1 MAGMDGLCRALPQM
15 DYFQIL
21 RLGAAASPEEIKNAF
36 YKQSR
41 TFHPDRF
48 FHITDAVLR
57 TRVNEIYKRI
67 TEAYYVLRDDLKRRK
82 YVADIS
88 GPDRAQKLRFTEADE
103 VQSRQA
109 AKKEREEEV
118 GLHPKGRQFFQTAL
132 RDVAAERWAVAE
144 RNLKTALTYE
154 PSNTRYREKLNEVQQ
169 KLKSDFKIR

>member
-1 MAGMDGLCRALPQM
+1 MDGLCRALPQM

-21 RLGAAASPEEIKNAF
+21 RLSAAATLEEVKSAF

-41 TFHPDRF
+41 SFHPDRF
-48 FHITDAVLR
+48 FHVNDALLR
-57 TRVNEIYKRI
+57 SRVNEIYKRI
-67 TEAYYVLRDDLKRRK
+67 TEAYYVLRDDGKRRK
-82 YVADIS
+82 YISDIS

-103 VQSRQA
+103 VETRQA

-154 PSNTRYREKLNEVQQ
+154 PSNARYREKLTEVQQ
-169 KLKSDFKIR
+169 HLKGDFKIR

>member
-1 MAGMDGLCRALPQM
+1 MEGLCRQLTQM

-21 RLGAAASPEEIKNAF
+21 HVSVSATPNEIKNAF

-48 FHITDAVLR
+48 FQLTDPHLR
-57 TRVNEIYKRI
+57 TWVNEIYKRV
-67 TEAYYVLRDDLKRRK
+67 TESYYVLRDEQKRRK

-88 GPDRAQKLRFTEADE
+88 GPERAQKLRFTEADE

-132 RDVAAERWAVAE
+132 RDVAAQRWAVAE

-154 PSNTRYREKLNEVQQ
+154 PSNARYREKLGEVQQ
-169 KLKSDFKIR
+169 QLKGDVKIR

>member
-1 MAGMDGLCRALPQM
+1 MEGLCRTLPQM

-21 RLGAAASPEEIKNAF
+21 RLSATAAPEEIKTAF

-41 TFHPDRF
+41 GFHPDRF
-48 FHITDAVLR
+48 FHLNDPLLR

-67 TEAYYVLRDDLKRRK
+67 TEAYYVLRDETKRRK
-82 YVADIS
+82 YVADIG

-103 VQSRQA
+103 VQNRQA
-109 AKKEREEEV
+109 VKKEREEEV

-132 RDVAAERWAVAE
+132 RDAAAERWTVAE

-154 PSNTRYREKLNEVQQ
+154 PSNPRYREKLVEVQQ
-169 KLKSDFKIR
+169 HLKSDMKIR